1 MQGTITQ
8 NSESSGVAAE
18 LRKIS
23 KTMLRDQTY
32 ASLKK
37 AILTGRIA
45 PGEKLNIRKLAAVS
59 DLSSTP
65 IREAFLMLEH
75 EGIVVRSG
83 GGQFS
88 VRQFSQR
95 EVEQIFRLRSLLEPY
110 GAAEAMENMTE
121 KDIVFLEENIRQS
134 EKALAQGLLG
144 EVSDLNA
151 EFHNYL
157 IGVSKDEVLQ
167 VVFQGISD
175 KIWISRSIALYAAGK
190 AENSITEHRKIVS
203 AIRDRN
209 MKGLKQ
215 AVKEHIVTA
224 HRIVTKETAKTAGK
238 AA

>member
-1 MQGTITQ
+1 MQKTITQ
-8 NSESSGVAAE
+8 NNESSGVAVE
-18 LRKIS
+18 LRNIS

-45 PGEKLNIRKLAAVS
+45 RGEKLNIRKLAAGS

-75 EGIVVRSG
+75 EGIIVRSG

-88 VRQFSQR
+88 VRQFSQK
-95 EVEQIFRLRSLLEPY
+95 EVEQIFRLRGLLEPY

-121 KDIVFLEENIRQS
+121 RDIAFLEKNIRQS
-134 EKALAQGLLG
+134 EKALAQGLLS
-144 EVSDLNA
+144 ELSELNA

-175 KIWISRSIALYAAGK
+175 KIWISRSIAIYAAGK
-190 AENSITEHRKIVS
+190 AENSITEHKKIVA
-203 AIRDRN
+203 AIKDKN
-209 MKGLKQ
+209 MRALKR
-215 AVKEHIVTA
+215 AVREHIVTA
-224 HRIVTKETAKTAGK
+224 HRIVTEETAKAAGK
-238 AA
+238 IG